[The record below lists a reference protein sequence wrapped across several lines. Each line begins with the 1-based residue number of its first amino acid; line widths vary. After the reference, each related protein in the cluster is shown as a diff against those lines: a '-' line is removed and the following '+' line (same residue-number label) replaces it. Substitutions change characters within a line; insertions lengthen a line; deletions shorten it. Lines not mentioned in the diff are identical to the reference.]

1 MSGVCYKYHDK
12 KKRMRLSE
20 EEKFFSMQKS
30 HLDPDNMSPLLII
43 QDDELKIVGE
53 LGSGAFGQVFQGI
66 WKAKIPNSTSN
77 EEIKCRTQYS
87 ITNFNINKLNP
98 FINSK

>member
-1 MSGVCYKYHDK
+1 
-12 KKRMRLSE
+12 MRLSD

-87 ITNFNINKLNP
+87 ITNFNINKLNL
-98 FINSK
+98 FIDSK